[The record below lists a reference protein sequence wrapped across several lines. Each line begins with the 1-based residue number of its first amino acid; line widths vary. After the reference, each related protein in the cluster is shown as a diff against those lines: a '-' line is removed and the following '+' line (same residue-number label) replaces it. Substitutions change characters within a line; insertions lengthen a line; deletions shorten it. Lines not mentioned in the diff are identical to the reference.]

1 VHKIPRRIRPR
12 MFLKKPILL
21 PPPQGC
27 TPQPTLARATHQ
39 PAMPLARK
47 RPVSAPLAPGMEFK
61 PTPEL
66 CAVLRGVRVGGV
78 RTLTTCC
85 LRGGE
90 CDSQEGL
97 R

>member
-1 VHKIPRRIRPR
+1 
-12 MFLKKPILL
+12 
-21 PPPQGC
+21 
-27 TPQPTLARATHQ
+27 
-39 PAMPLARK
+39 
-47 RPVSAPLAPGMEFK
+47 MEFK